1 MIKKSCG
8 IQSRLLQ
15 KLSGIQL
22 RQLRFFSGQ
31 QNLLVFDWD
40 FSVLLKSLLVFKSL

>member
-15 KLSGIQL
+15 KLNKSCGIQL
-22 RQLRFFSGQ
+22 R
-31 QNLLVFDWD
+31 
-40 FSVLLKSLLVFKSL
+40 